1 MFKTDD
7 SNVASIIA
15 STFAKNDPRRD
26 FYCAA
31 GGTGSNPAPNRDK
44 PRFSCEARSSNLVPD
59 RDKLRVSCVVR
70 NGHVFVVESNIVTG
84 EINRQPKGMVHRL
97 KGGIRRKQDLPE
109 GLIKRQQ
116 RIK

>member
-7 SNVASIIA
+7 SNVAPIIA
-15 STFAKNDPRRD
+15 STFAKNDPRRNL
-26 FYCAA
+26 FCAA
-31 GGTGSNPAPNRDK
+31 GGTGSNPLPERPK
-44 PRFSCEARSSNLVPD
+44 PS
-59 RDKLRVSCVVR
+59 VSFVVR

-97 KGGIRRKQDLPE
+97 KGGIRRKQNLPE